1 MQQAWAGATLPPPM
15 EQLQKMLYFSTWKTM
30 SILPAQAGSHSV
42 STHWSKPPVFK
53 RDALARMK

>member
-1 MQQAWAGATLPPPM
+1 M

-42 STHWSKPPVFK
+42 STL
-53 RDALARMK
+53 D